1 MTFFRA
7 APSSTP
13 TTSLLLYTRKRS
25 FKNRSCTVSAAA
37 WSGQA
42 ETTAVGTRRATS
54 SAWEGPER
62 ATTGQRSPVA
72 WRMISVMRRELPFSI
87 PLETETRMVS
97 GVSIPRMPS
106 AVDRTPK
113 EGVAMTTTPQPRTQD
128 RSQV

>member
-1 MTFFRA
+1 M
-7 APSSTP
+7 
-13 TTSLLLYTRKRS
+13 
-25 FKNRSCTVSAAA
+25 
-37 WSGQA
+37 
-42 ETTAVGTRRATS
+42 
-54 SAWEGPER
+54 
-62 ATTGQRSPVA
+62 A

-97 GVSIPRMPS
+97 GVSIPGCP